1 MRPSPGF
8 QMNLTSKG
16 VVVHT
21 TNFRQKADY
30 TLEWSPVTLI
40 HQQHVQEN
48 LNLWREI
55 MFSEESRFCQG
66 SLLVELKCGVDG
78 GNLNGETYQD
88 GFLQPMATAW
98 DSFKTKCSSSQNWV
112 YQ

>member
-66 SLLVELKCGVDG
+66 